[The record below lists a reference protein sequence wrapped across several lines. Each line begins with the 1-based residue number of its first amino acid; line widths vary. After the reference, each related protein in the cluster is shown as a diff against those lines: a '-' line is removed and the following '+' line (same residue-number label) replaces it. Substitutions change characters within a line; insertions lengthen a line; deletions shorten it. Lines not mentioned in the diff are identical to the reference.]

1 MKHIKTLN
9 EYEMINEGNITWKH
23 LIGLGVVYFK
33 Y

>member
-23 LIGLGVVYFK
+23 LLIGLELHIL
-33 Y
+33 